1 MNGERATASDR
12 PVASVIIPA
21 YNAEAT
27 VAAAIASARAQDE
40 HRIEIIIIDDAS
52 TDTTA
57 KTVLDQAAQDSRV
70 RLIRLSTNG
79 GPAAARNHGIAE
91 AQGEWIA
98 LLDADDSYAP
108 DRLATLLRV
117 AQAQDADMVADNI
130 LLHDAAALVPDTP
143 MIPRALLPHA
153 GRLGIA
159 EFIERN
165 VGTPNLPRV
174 SYGFLKPL
182 LRTAFLRAHGITYDE
197 RNRFAEDYMLYV
209 RCLLRGAVWWLIP
222 EAMYHYT
229 IRKGSLT
236 EEQTSGDLMRIRLME
251 QDLLG
256 DPAIIRDPNLIKALQ
271 RHKAVIDRCY
281 YYRAFTDAIKA
292 RTPRLATKLFF
303 ENSVSGRLIALESAR
318 QVPLILGKALRG
330 GYWRA
335 KPVPRP
341 RVR

>member
-1 MNGERATASDR
+1 MSGEHASGR

-27 VAAAIASARAQDE
+27 VVAAIASAQAQDE
-40 HRIEIIIIDDAS
+40 RRIEIIVIDDAS
-52 TDTTA
+52 TDSTA
-57 KTVLDQAAQDSRV
+57 TTVLAQAADDSRI

-79 GPAAARNHGIAE
+79 GPAAARNRGMAE
-91 AQGEWIA
+91 AQGDWIA

-108 DRLATLLRV
+108 SRLATLLRV
-117 AQAQDADMVADNI
+117 AQAQGADMVADNI
-130 LLHDAAALVPDTP
+130 MLHDAAALVPDTP
-143 MIPRALLPHA
+143 MIPRTLLPHA

-165 VGTPNLPRV
+165 VGTPDLPRI

-209 RCLLRGAVWWLIP
+209 RCLLRGAVWWLVP

-229 IRKGSLT
+229 VRKGSLT
-236 EEQTSGDLMRIRLME
+236 EEQTSGDLMRIRTME

-256 DPAIIRDPNLIKALQ
+256 DPAVATQPELVKALR

-292 RTPRLATKLFF
+292 RRLRLAAKLFF
-303 ENSVSGRLIALESAR
+303 ESRVSGRLIALESAR
-318 QVPLILGKALRG
+318 QVPLILRKALRG
-330 GYWRA
+330 GYRRA
-335 KPVPRP
+335 GPLSRQM
-341 RVR
+341 R